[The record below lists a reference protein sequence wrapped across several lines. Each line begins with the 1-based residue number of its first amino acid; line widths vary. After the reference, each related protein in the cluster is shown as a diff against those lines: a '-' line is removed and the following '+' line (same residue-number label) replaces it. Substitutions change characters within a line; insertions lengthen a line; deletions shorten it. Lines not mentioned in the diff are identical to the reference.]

1 MNRPLDRARLHRLL
15 SERGPLALLLVAT
28 AVFYA
33 WNITVNQMGN
43 SFYAA
48 SAWAGSQSWK
58 ALLFGSLDPG
68 DSITVDKPPVSQ
80 WVMGLSGK
88 IFGFSSASMLIP
100 QVLMGVLSVALL
112 YGAVHRVAGRTAG
125 LIAGSLLALTPV
137 AALMFRYNNPDAAMV
152 TLMIVGAYCT
162 VRAVQG
168 KGGRW
173 LALAGV
179 ALGFAFLAK
188 MLEGLMVLPALG
200 LAYLIA
206 APVTVGK
213 RIAHLLGA
221 AAALVVSAG
230 WYVVL
235 TILWPADSRPY
246 IAGSTDN
253 SFMNL
258 VFGYNGFGRLLGDHN
273 GGGGWG
279 SRPADCPVPEF
290 VTQMRERMA
299 HHHGGFGPFGADP
312 GLSRLFTGEWGF
324 EISFLLPA
332 ALSALVL
339 ALISRGRAPRSDL
352 MRVGLI
358 VFGGWMLVDGLVLA
372 EMKRAA
378 SYYSL
383 SMAPAVA
390 ATLALGAIE
399 MWRRRD
405 RWTGRAGLAVLVA
418 LGGGWGFVLLSRDTS
433 FAPAMRWIVLVAAVA
448 AVLIV
453 LIPGRR
459 IANARS
465 RTALVAVG
473 LASAAVAVVGGS
485 AAYAVAAVA
494 DSHAG
499 PGLVIRPD
507 AGFGGGFGLNT
518 PNADVDALLAKTDTR
533 WAAAVNGSMQAA
545 ALELNTHKSVIAVG
559 GFTSQDPSPNLAQF
573 QGYVRGHEV
582 SYFIVAPNRWGGG
595 DAATDQQDTNP
606 ECNIGFGGGGNS
618 TTDQVTAWV
627 QKYFTPVTVGGMTVY
642 DVTNPPPAALGT
654 Q

>member
-1 MNRPLDRARLHRLL
+1 ML
-15 SERGPLALLLVAT
+15 SEHGPVVLLLLAT

-48 SAWAGSQSWK
+48 SAWAGSRSWE

-68 DSITVDKPPVSQ
+68 NSITVDKPPVSQ

-88 IFGFSSASMLIP
+88 IFGFSSASMLLP
-100 QVLMGVLSVALL
+100 QVLMGVVSVGLL
-112 YGAVHRVAGRTAG
+112 YGAVRRVAGRGAG

-137 AALMFRYNNPDAAMV
+137 AALMFRYNNPDGAMV
-152 TLMIVGAYCT
+152 TLMILGAYCT

-168 KGGRW
+168 RGGRW

-213 RIAHLLGA
+213 RIQHLLGA

-235 TILWPADSRPY
+235 TMLWPVDSRPY
-246 IAGSTDN
+246 MAGSTDN

-258 VFGYNGFGRLLGDHN
+258 VFGYNGFGRLLGSHN

-290 VTQMRERMA
+290 IEQMRERLA
-299 HHHGGFGPFGADP
+299 HHHGGFGPFGAQP
-312 GLSRLFTGEWGF
+312 GLSRLFTGEWGL
-324 EISFLLPA
+324 EIGFLVPV
-332 ALSALVL
+332 ALVAFVL
-339 ALISRGRAPRSDL
+339 ALVSRGRAPRTDL
-352 MRVGLI
+352 MRVGVL
-358 VFGGWMLVDGLVLA
+358 VFGVWMLVDGLVLA

-390 ATLALGAIE
+390 ATLALGVVE

-405 RWTGRAGLAVLVA
+405 RWTGRAGLALLIA
-418 LGGGWGFVLLSRDTS
+418 IGGGWGFVLLSRDTS
-433 FAPAMRWIVLVAAVA
+433 FAPAMRWIVLVATVA
-448 AVLIV
+448 AVVAALV
-453 LIPGRR
+453 PGERVAGVR
-459 IANARS
+459 T
-465 RTALVAVG
+465 RTALTVVG
-473 LASAAVAVVGGS
+473 LALAAVAVVGGS
-485 AAYAVAAVA
+485 ASYAVAAVA
-494 DSHAG
+494 NSHAG
-499 PGLVIRPD
+499 PGLTLRPVS
-507 AGFGGGFGLNT
+507 GFGGFGFNT
-518 PNADVDALLAKTDTR
+518 PNDDVDTLLSKTDTH
-533 WAAAVNGSMQAA
+533 WSAAVNGSMQAA
-545 ALELNTHKSVIAVG
+545 TLELNTHTSLIAVG
-559 GFTSQDPSPNLAQF
+559 GFTGQDPSPNLTQF
-573 QGYVRGHEV
+573 QGYVRAREV
-582 SYFIVAPNRWGGG
+582 RYFIVAPNRWGGG
-595 DAATDQQDTNP
+595 AASDPASDQPDQAETNP
-606 ECNIGFGGGGNS
+606 ACNTGWGSGNAA
-618 TTDQVTAWV
+618 TDQVTAWV

-642 DVTNPPPAALGT
+642 DLANPPAAAFGGR
-654 Q
+654 